1 MSGPVF
7 SERGVCDAHCHI
19 VGPAGRF
26 APVDGATGHH
36 PKEDLFNLHR
46 QLGIER
52 SVIVQSARH
61 GRNNSAVEDAIR
73 SGAGRYLGV
82 AIVGVDES
90 DEELARLARAGF
102 RGVRFNFM
110 RHLHAAEPIEAVIEM
125 TPRLARAGMHLQVH
139 FESDLIH
146 SLGPH
151 LKRSRV
157 PVVIDHLGRVDALRG
172 ASHADF
178 AALTHLL
185 EDERFHVKVSGVDRI
200 DRERPYPAGV
210 ELARLLVHS
219 FPGRCF
225 WGTDWPHLNHH
236 HQPDDATLAELTTSI
251 APDPQLRHRLL
262 VTNPETFYRFEPL
275 QVR

>member
-1 MSGPVF
+1 MSLAIF

-19 VGPAGRF
+19 VGPAERF
-26 APVDGATGHH
+26 PLVDGATGHH
-36 PKEDLFNLHR
+36 PKEALFDLHR
-46 QLGIER
+46 RLGVDR

-61 GRNNSAVEDAIR
+61 GRDNSAVEDGIR

-90 DEELARLARAGF
+90 DDDLARLAQAGF

-139 FESDLIH
+139 FESDLVH

-151 LKRSRV
+151 LKRSQV

-178 AALTHLL
+178 AALTQMLQ
-185 EDERFHVKVSGVDRI
+185 DERFHVKVSGVDRI
-200 DRERPYPAGV
+200 DRQPPYSAGID
-210 ELARLLVHS
+210 LARLLVRS
-219 FPGRCF
+219 FSSRCL
-225 WGTDWPHLNHH
+225 WGTDWPHLNHN
-236 HQPDDATLAELTTSI
+236 HQPDDAALAQLTASI
-251 APDPQLRHRLL
+251 APDPELRHRLL

-275 QVR
+275 GVQ